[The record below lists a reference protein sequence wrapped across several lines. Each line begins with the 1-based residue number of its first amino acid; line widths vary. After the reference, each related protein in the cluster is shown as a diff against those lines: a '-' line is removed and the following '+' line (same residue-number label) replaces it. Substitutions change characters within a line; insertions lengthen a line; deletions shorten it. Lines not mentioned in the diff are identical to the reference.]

1 MFKSLRN
8 KIKLLKKLSELS
20 KEIKKIHKKNEELF
34 LELRHI
40 FETVKILFPNLIGVI
55 NEIIELVKDDSNKKV

>member
-1 MFKSLRN
+1 MFK
-8 KIKLLKKLSELS
+8 KIKLFKKVLELS
-20 KEIKKIHKKNEELF
+20 KELKKIRNENEELF
-34 LELRHI
+34 LELRQI